1 MTTAKSWTLFKN
13 GNFTKLLIL
22 ILLGYA
28 LGAKAIEQIAQVN
41 IP

>member
-1 MTTAKSWTLFKN
+1 MSKSWSILKN

-28 LGAKAIEQIAQVN
+28 LGVEGISKLLDSV
-41 IP
+41 P

>member
-1 MTTAKSWTLFKN
+1 MTKTWSILKN

-28 LGAKAIEQIAQVN
+28 LGAKTIEQITQVQ

>member
-1 MTTAKSWTLFKN
+1 MTKGWTLFKN

-28 LGAKAIEQIAQVN
+28 LGDKAIQSIAK
-41 IP
+41 IPIP

>member
-1 MTTAKSWTLFKN
+1 MTKTWSILKN

-28 LGAKAIEQIAQVN
+28 LGDKAIQSITKVQI
-41 IP
+41 P

>member
-1 MTTAKSWTLFKN
+1 MTKGWTLFKN

-28 LGAKAIEQIAQVN
+28 LGSKAIEQITKTQ

>member
-1 MTTAKSWTLFKN
+1 MTKGWTLFKN

-28 LGAKAIEQIAQVN
+28 LGTKAIETITKIQI
-41 IP
+41 P

>member
-1 MTTAKSWTLFKN
+1 MKQWTILRN

-28 LGAKAIEQIAQVN
+28 LGTKAIETITKVI

>member
-1 MTTAKSWTLFKN
+1 MAKNWTLLKN

-22 ILLGYA
+22 ILLGYVI
-28 LGAKAIEQIAQVN
+28 GVQGVTKIIDIGS